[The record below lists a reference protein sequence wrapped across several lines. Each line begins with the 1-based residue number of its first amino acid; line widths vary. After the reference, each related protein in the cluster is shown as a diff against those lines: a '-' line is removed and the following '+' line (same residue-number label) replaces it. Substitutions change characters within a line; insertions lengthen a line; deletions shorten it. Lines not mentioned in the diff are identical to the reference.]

1 MSRLT
6 REREPKSRAQTGPP
20 PVVDSIFEKRYC
32 VLIENIFL
40 GASAPLLF
48 LGVAGC
54 SAEPPGLDY
63 ESACEE
69 VEILANERLSTDL
82 ALNEEAN
89 SLFAENVWVDELNDG
104 LRIFGD
110 EYLRVGEEILDIQ
123 IADPD
128 LSDIAERY
136 AFSEMDF
143 GDALNEGVVDP
154 DDPRGPTAV
163 LEELLDERSVA
174 FEEGV
179 AACS

>member
-1 MSRLT
+1 MR
-6 REREPKSRAQTGPP
+6 G
-20 PVVDSIFEKRYC
+20 
-32 VLIENIFL
+32 
-40 GASAPLLF
+40 
-48 LGVAGC
+48 GV
-54 SAEPPGLDY
+54 
-63 ESACEE
+63 
-69 VEILANERLSTDL
+69 ILANERLSTDL

-89 SLFAENVWVDELNDG
+89 SLFAENVSVDELNDG

-136 AFSEMDF
+136 AFSEMNF

>member
-1 MSRLT
+1 MKNL
-6 REREPKSRAQTGPP
+6 
-20 PVVDSIFEKRYC
+20 VMM
-32 VLIENIFL
+32 
-40 GASAPLLF
+40 SAPLLF

-54 SAEPPGLDY
+54 SAEPPGLDV
-63 ESACEE
+63 ESACAE
-69 VEILANERLSTDL
+69 VEVLADELLVVD
-82 ALNEEAN
+82 AV
-89 SLFAENVWVDELNDG
+89 LFAEIDSLVAEDVSVAEFNDG